1 MLENTNIWTSGPMHL
16 WVNNKPAHVYVPKS
30 NPKEAYE
37 LLQSRLSKEGKIP
50 IGIDHLPDN
59 IIKANPILAKLNL
72 LDVGNITEIE
82 YTDDAIKI
90 VEAELTN
97 PQIRQLYLD
106 GELDMVSI
114 VANSTTSECPRG
126 DYDYIIDTTDITRVD
141 IVEKGACPTCNIPKQ
156 TASDEPVVYARYSI
170 RTTTTTQT
178 EENNMADEITMD
190 AIKEA
195 IAEAIAPIDERLTA
209 IEDAV
214 EIEASNSNHNEEDD
228 AKVKEM
234 EARIAELQKET
245 ATAKV
250 DSLIAAGKIL
260 PAQKEA
266 MVDLCASNSESF
278 EKMMEDAPV
287 LIDLNT
293 RGSLL
298 AGDSNE
304 GEGEELSDDEKLIAE
319 LNAKFSKG
327 E

>member
-1 MLENTNIWTSGPMHL
+1 MLDNTNIWTRGPMHL
-16 WVNNKPAHVYVPKS
+16 WVDNEPAKVYVPKENIKS
-30 NPKEAYE
+30 TYE
-37 LLQSRLSKEGKIP
+37 QLQSRLSKEGSIP

-59 IIKANPILAKLNL
+59 IIEANPILAKLDL
-72 LDVGNITEIE
+72 LNVGNITKIQ
-82 YTDDAIKI
+82 YADDTIRI

-97 PQIRQLYLD
+97 PLIQDLYEK

-141 IVEKGACPTCNIPKQ
+141 IVEKGACPTCTIPKP
-156 TASDEPVVYARYSI
+156 TASDETVVYARYSI
-170 RTTTTTQT
+170 QT
-178 EENNMADEITMD
+178 NRQEEPLMAKEAITME

-209 IEDAV
+209 LE
-214 EIEASNSNHNEEDD
+214 EKETQASQPPTEPSEEDD
-228 AKVKEM
+228 PVVKEM

-250 DSLIAAGKIL
+250 DALIAAGKVL
-260 PAQKEA
+260 PAQKESA
-266 MVDLCASNSESF
+266 VELCAKDATQF
-278 EKMMEDAPV
+278 EALYKDAPV
-287 LIDLNT
+287 LIDLET
-293 RGSLL
+293 RQSLL
-298 AGDSNE
+298 AGNSEDNKPT
-304 GEGEELSDDEKLIAE
+304 LSEDEQLIAD